1 MVSRRTVLLALCLV
15 AVTPGSLRAQDT
27 AADLLQTVADLDELA
42 FAAFNDRDVDRFVE
56 FFADDLEFYHD
67 QDGLSGYA
75 QLVESS
81 HRLFGQASPLRRR
94 LIAGSL
100 EVHPV
105 PGYGA
110 IQIGEHEFCHEE
122 NGIDDCGVFGFTHVW
137 RWTSDGWNHAR
148 PELRA
153 LTRRGRPLII

>member
-1 MVSRRTVLLALCLV
+1 MASYRAVLLALCV
-15 AVTPGSLRAQDT
+15 AAVTPSFLGAQE
-27 AADLLQTVADLDELA
+27 ASEELLQTVAQLDELV

-75 QLVESS
+75 HLVESA
-81 HRLFGQASPLRRR
+81 HRLLGQVSPLRRR
-94 LIAGSL
+94 LVANSL
-100 EVHPV
+100 EVHAV

-122 NGIDDCGVFGFTHVW
+122 NGIDDCGVFGFTHIW
-137 RWTSDGWNHAR
+137 HRTGDGWKI
-148 PELRA
+148 
-153 LTRRGRPLII
+153 TRVLSYGH

>member
-1 MVSRRTVLLALCLV
+1 MASHRAVLFALGV
-15 AVTPGSLRAQDT
+15 AAVTPSFLRAQDSSS
-27 AADLLQTVADLDELA
+27 DLLQTVADLDELA

-75 QLVESS
+75 HLVESS
-81 HRLFGQASPLRRR
+81 HRLLAQASPLRRR
-94 LIAGSL
+94 LIASSL
-100 EVHPV
+100 EVHAV

-122 NGIDDCGVFGFTHVW
+122 NGIDDCGLFGFTHIW
-137 RWTSDGWNHAR
+137 HQTSDGWKI
-148 PELRA
+148 
-153 LTRRGRPLII
+153 TRVLSYGH

>member
-1 MVSRRTVLLALCLV
+1 MASRRAVFLALFV
-15 AVTPGSLRAQDT
+15 VVVIPGSLRAQNS
-27 AADLLQTVADLDELA
+27 AEDLLQTVADLDELA
-42 FAAFNDRDVDRFVE
+42 FGAFNDRDVERFVG
-56 FFADDLEFYHD
+56 FFADALEFYHD

-137 RWTSDGWNHAR
+137 HHTSDGWR
-148 PELRA
+148 I
-153 LTRRGRPLII
+153 TRVLSYGH

>member
-1 MVSRRTVLLALCLV
+1 MAPHRAACLALCL
-15 AVTPGSLRAQDT
+15 AAITPGVLRAQDRSG
-27 AADLLQTVADLDELA
+27 DLLQTIAELDASA

-56 FFADDLEFYHD
+56 FFAEDLEFYHD

-75 QLVESS
+75 HLVESS

-94 LIAGSL
+94 LVAGTL
-100 EVHPV
+100 EVHAV

-122 NGIDDCGVFGFTHVW
+122 GGVEDCGVFGFTHVW
-137 RWTSDGWNHAR
+137 RRTSDGWKI
-148 PELRA
+148 
-153 LTRRGRPLII
+153 TRVLSYGH